1 MLGVFGKTI
10 STSFAEYWA
19 GTLAPAQPAV
29 ASLATLPTAARLPRL
44 LPLFSE
50 FVPRVHSPI
59 LRLWWRPSA
68 QVLHRAALPV
78 GPHPYFQAP
87 DRKPRSRGQSV
98 PPHARQRSRRRSLP
112 QGLQ

>member
-1 MLGVFGKTI
+1 MIGISGKTI
-10 STSFAEYWA
+10 STSSADLSA
-19 GTLAPAQPAV
+19 QTLAPAQRAV
-29 ASLATLPTAARLPRL
+29 ASLATLPAAGRLPRL

-50 FVPRVHSPI
+50 FVRRVHSPI

-78 GPHPYFQAP
+78 GPHPYFQAQ

-98 PPHARQRSRRRSLP
+98 PPHARQ
-112 QGLQ
+112 